1 MSILTINELKNNYM
15 KVIEFHLCTVVC
27 VYFSENVCIMYVC
40 MYVCIMYVCIMYVLC
55 MYVYMYVC
63 IYVCMYVF
71 MYVCIYVPIY
81 VFIYLSIYLYSI
93 FPKAYDMIEEMRRR
107 IPGVNLEFYL
117 DTETLEAIYKAHG
130 VDVPIARG
138 VVIEKEQDD
147 EEIIEEVD

>member
-1 MSILTINELKNNYM
+1 MCLYT
-15 KVIEFHLCTVVC
+15 
-27 VYFSENVCIMYVC
+27 
-40 MYVCIMYVCIMYVLC
+40 
-55 MYVYMYVC
+55 
-63 IYVCMYVF
+63 
-71 MYVCIYVPIY
+71 
-81 VFIYLSIYLYSI
+81 YLSIYILSNIYSI
-93 FPKAYDMIEEMRRR
+93 SPKAYDMIEEMRRR

>member
-1 MSILTINELKNNYM
+1 
-15 KVIEFHLCTVVC
+15 
-27 VYFSENVCIMYVC
+27 
-40 MYVCIMYVCIMYVLC
+40 
-55 MYVYMYVC
+55 
-63 IYVCMYVF
+63 
-71 MYVCIYVPIY
+71 
-81 VFIYLSIYLYSI
+81 
-93 FPKAYDMIEEMRRR
+93 MIEEMRRR